1 MSETPED
8 RPRPTPRPRP
18 GAAAARPSPRPR
30 VAGSRRDRAADG
42 TADPAAGA
50 AQDTA
55 ITAATPPPRPRSGD
69 GAERAA
75 TTPARPAAARR
86 SDPLAVA
93 ADSAPRR
100 RLPVLALALAVLC
113 ALAAVAG
120 GLLLHQRLDPPY
132 VDASVF
138 AAARTG
144 VQDLYAYDYKDSKG
158 SVARKLAVLTGQLH
172 DQYQKDLS
180 QGGIIDTYQ
189 QVSATTSFDVV
200 DVGLVQV
207 DDAQNSATVVVFG
220 QYKVT
225 SVNSGTQ
232 PAPQGSECT
241 VTADGAQS
249 CTQTVQLHEVKA
261 GGSWKIDDLSL
272 KTTS

>member
-1 MSETPED
+1 
-8 RPRPTPRPRP
+8 
-18 GAAAARPSPRPR
+18 
-30 VAGSRRDRAADG
+30 
-42 TADPAAGA
+42 
-50 AQDTA
+50 
-55 ITAATPPPRPRSGD
+55 
-69 GAERAA
+69 
-75 TTPARPAAARR
+75 
-86 SDPLAVA
+86 
-93 ADSAPRR
+93 
-100 RLPVLALALAVLC
+100 VLC
-113 ALAAVAG
+113 ALAGVAG
-120 GLLLHQRLDPPY
+120 GLLLHQRLAPPY
-132 VDASVF
+132 VQASVF
-138 AAARTG
+138 TAARTG

-158 SVARKLAVLTGQLH
+158 SIDRKLAVLTGQLH

-207 DDAQNSATVVVFG
+207 DDAQDAATVVVFG

-241 VTADGAQS
+241 TTTDGAQS
-249 CTQTVQLHEVKA
+249 CTQTVQLHEVRVD
-261 GGSWKIDDLSL
+261 GRWKIDDLSL